1 MRDIRERGYTKI
13 RQEVF
18 EKIVQHY
25 NQYGSRPTITSIAK
39 ELNLSK
45 QRISD
50 VVG

>member
-1 MRDIRERGYTKI
+1 MRDMREVIQKYDKS
-13 RQEVF
+13 F

-45 QRISD
+45 QEYQMSLGD
-50 VVG
+50 W